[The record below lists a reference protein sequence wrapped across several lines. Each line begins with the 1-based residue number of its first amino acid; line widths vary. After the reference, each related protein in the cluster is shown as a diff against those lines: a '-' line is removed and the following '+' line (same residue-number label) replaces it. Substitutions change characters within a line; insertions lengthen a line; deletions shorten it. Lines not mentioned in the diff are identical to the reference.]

1 MERQSIDKVEV
12 NVSDGGQLN
21 LVLDNGQI
29 HAAINNSERN
39 HIKSNIHSRT
49 DEYLNKW
56 NSNMFLN
63 DFNKRDENAGVN
75 ICLRELYVEKHLPHY
90 IWKEN
95 TKESDDL
102 KNLLSEYI
110 DKNGN
115 KKINNKMLF
124 ILGQPGI
131 GKSTLITWITA
142 HFMDN
147 IIKNINDILVYQFA
161 SDLKNV
167 DWQNSSDKYNIADE
181 ILKELNLCYDNL
193 GGKTLIIDGFD
204 EIIVRGNRTK
214 IINDI
219 YHQWIKGNFIN
230 KFSLIITCREH
241 YIEDLQKMDCDYITL
256 QTFDK
261 EQIKSFCMVY
271 QEKNNSSISK
281 DTIENIIKNQDI
293 LGIPLILYMILVLNI
308 SIEKED
314 SLATVYNQI
323 FSIKDGGIYSRCLQN
338 KRYETP
344 HRISEIKEQI
354 HLVSQKIAFW
364 MFENNSEEAY
374 IPQKEYQEICNSVI
388 QENKQKNQDI
398 LIGNFFKTIKHC
410 EGIESERLSFVHR
423 SIYEYF
429 VAEYIFEQ
437 ICISIKK
444 SKEELAG
451 VFGRLLKKNL
461 LFVEIRKYLYF
472 KIETSELNHIFDIVC
487 DVFNLMISDGMT
499 YYTKECYKNV
509 MNCEMKVFANMLD
522 IVHLWDRDI
531 YQFNEQISN
540 YIRYNLGLFF
550 LDLRK
555 LNLQESNLQ
564 GVNLQGVD
572 LQGIDLRGAYLQGI
586 DLQRSNLQGANLQ
599 EANLQEANL
608 QEVDLQESN
617 LLWVDLQ
624 NANLQEVNL
633 QGANLQGAD
642 LRGANLQRAKLQR
655 VDLWA
660 ANLQEANLQG
670 ANLERTNLRQSE
682 LQRADLQRAN
692 LWRVNLQSS
701 IWTSSDIA
709 KILPQLK
716 EAEFEYILV
725 QDDNKQKK
733 IYKNDLFS

>member
-21 LVLDNGQI
+21 LALDNGQI
-29 HAAINNSERN
+29 HAAVNNSERN
-39 HIKSNIHSRT
+39 HVKSNIHSRT
-49 DEYLNKW
+49 VEYLNKW

-63 DFNKRDENAGVN
+63 DFNKRDENAGIN

-90 IWKEN
+90 LWKDN
-95 TKESDDL
+95 KNKFDDL

-110 DKNGN
+110 DKNGD
-115 KKINNKMLF
+115 KEINNKMLF

-142 HFMDN
+142 HFIDSVIN
-147 IIKNINDILVYQFA
+147 NINDILVYQFA

-167 DWQNSSDKYNIADE
+167 DWQNSSDKYNVADE
-181 ILKELNLCYDNL
+181 ILKELNLSYDNL
-193 GGKTLIIDGFD
+193 EGKTLIIDGFD

-219 YHQWIKGNFIN
+219 YHQWIKRNSIN

-256 QTFDK
+256 QTFDE
-261 EQIKSFCMVY
+261 EQIKSFCTVY

-281 DTIENIIKNQDI
+281 DTIENIIKSQDI
-293 LGIPLILYMILVLNI
+293 LGIPLILYMILALNI
-308 SIEKED
+308 SIEKEG

-410 EGIESERLSFVHR
+410 EGIESEWVSFVHR

-437 ICISIKK
+437 IGISIKK

-451 VFGRLLKKNL
+451 IFGKVLKKKML
-461 LFVEIRKYLYF
+461 SPEILVFLKF
-472 KIETSELNHIFDIVC
+472 KIKTSELNSMFDMIC
-487 DVFNLMISDGMT
+487 DTFNLMLSDGMT

-509 MNCEMKVFANMLD
+509 MDCEMSVFANMLQ
-522 IVHLWDRDI
+522 IVHLWYREV
-531 YQFNEQISN
+531 YQFNEQVVD
-540 YIRYNLGLFF
+540 YIKRNVGFF
-550 LDLRK
+550 L
-555 LNLQESNLQ
+555 NLW
-564 GVNLQGVD
+564 GVNLQEAYFFGD
-572 LQGIDLRGAYLQGI
+572 NLQDIHFLYANLKKANLQRANLQGAYFF
-586 DLQRSNLQGANLQ
+586 GANLQ
-599 EANLQEANL
+599 EATLQRANLQEATL
-608 QEVDLQESN
+608 KRA
-617 LLWVDLQ
+617 DLQ
-624 NANLQEVNL
+624 NANLQ
-633 QGANLQGAD
+633 GAY
-642 LRGANLQRAKLQR
+642 
-655 VDLWA
+655 
-660 ANLQEANLQG
+660 
-670 ANLERTNLRQSE
+670 
-682 LQRADLQRAN
+682 
-692 LWRVNLQSS
+692 LQSS
-701 IWTSSDIA
+701 IWKPSDIV

-725 QDDNKQKK
+725 EDDNEQKK
-733 IYKNDLFS
+733 IYKNDLFSS

>member
-1 MERQSIDKVEV
+1 MERQSTDKVEV

-21 LVLDNGQI
+21 LALDNGQI
-29 HAAINNSERN
+29 YAAINNSEQN

-49 DEYLNKW
+49 AEYLNKW

-63 DFNKRDENAGVN
+63 DFNKRDENVGIN

-115 KKINNKMLF
+115 NKMLF

-142 HFMDN
+142 NM
-147 IIKNINDILVYQFA
+147 IYNINDILVYQFA

-167 DWQNSSDKYNIADE
+167 DWQNSSNKYNIADE
-181 ILKELNLCYDNL
+181 ILKELNLSYDNL
-193 GGKTLIIDGFD
+193 EGKTLIIDGFD
-204 EIIVRGNRTK
+204 EIIVGGNRIK

-256 QTFDK
+256 QTFDE

-281 DTIENIIKNQDI
+281 DMIEKIIENKDI
-293 LGIPLILYMILVLNI
+293 LGIPLILYMILALNI
-308 SIEKED
+308 SIEKEG

-344 HRISEIKEQI
+344 HRIREIKEQI

-364 MFENNSEEAY
+364 MFENNSGEAY

-388 QENKQKNQDI
+388 QKNKQKNQDI

-410 EGIESERLSFVHR
+410 EGIESKRLSFVHR

-451 VFGRLLKKNL
+451 VFGRLLKKKI
-461 LFVEIRKYLYF
+461 LFIEICKFLKF
-472 KIETSELNHIFDIVC
+472 KIETSELNSMFDIVC

-572 LQGIDLRGAYLQGI
+572 LQEIDLRGANLQGI

-608 QEVDLQESN
+608 QEVDLQE
-617 LLWVDLQ
+617 
-624 NANLQEVNL
+624 
-633 QGANLQGAD
+633 
-642 LRGANLQRAKLQR
+642 AKLQR

-670 ANLERTNLRQSE
+670 ANLERTNLQQSE
-682 LQRADLQRAN
+682 LQRVDLQRAN
-692 LWRVNLQSS
+692 LWRVNLQGS
-701 IWTSSDIA
+701 IWLLSDIA

-716 EAEFEYILV
+716 EAEFEYVLV
-725 QDDNKQKK
+725 QDENEMKK
-733 IYKNDLFS
+733 IYKNELFS

>member
-21 LVLDNGQI
+21 LALDNGQI
-29 HAAINNSERN
+29 HAAVNNSERN
-39 HIKSNIHSRT
+39 HVKSNIHSRT
-49 DEYLNKW
+49 VEYLNKW

-63 DFNKRDENAGVN
+63 DFNKRDENAGIN

-95 TKESDDL
+95 IKESDDL

-142 HFMDN
+142 HFIDN
-147 IIKNINDILVYQFA
+147 IINNINDILVYQFA
-161 SDLKNV
+161 SDLKKV
-167 DWQNSSDKYNIADE
+167 DWQNSNDKYNIADE
-181 ILKELNLCYDNL
+181 ILKELNLSYDNL
-193 GGKTLIIDGFD
+193 EGKTLIIDGFD
-204 EIIVRGNRTK
+204 EIIVGGNRTK

-219 YHQWIKGNFIN
+219 YHQWIKRNSIN

-256 QTFDK
+256 QTFDE
-261 EQIKSFCMVY
+261 EQIKSFCTVY

-281 DTIENIIKNQDI
+281 DTIENIIKSQDI
-293 LGIPLILYMILVLNI
+293 LGIPLILYMILALNI
-308 SIEKED
+308 SIEKEG
-314 SLATVYNQI
+314 SFATVYNQI

-410 EGIESERLSFVHR
+410 EGIESEWVSFVHR

-437 ICISIKK
+437 IGISIKK

-451 VFGRLLKKNL
+451 IFGKVLKKKML
-461 LFVEIRKYLYF
+461 SPEILVFLKF
-472 KIETSELNHIFDIVC
+472 KIKTSELNSMFDMIC
-487 DVFNLMISDGMT
+487 DTFNLMLSDGMT

-509 MNCEMKVFANMLD
+509 MDCEMSVFANMLQ
-522 IVHLWDRDI
+522 IVHLWYREV
-531 YQFNEQISN
+531 YQFNKQIVEYVRHN
-540 YIRYNLGLFF
+540 FKFYFNLQRLE
-550 LDLRK
+550 LIETDLRRV
-555 LNLQESNLQ
+555 NLIVSNLSEA
-564 GVNLQGVD
+564 NLSRAN
-572 LQGIDLRGAYLQGI
+572 LSRTDLRGACLI
-586 DLQRSNLQGANLQ
+586 KANLS
-599 EANLQEANL
+599 EANLIEANL
-608 QEVDLQESN
+608 READLSEVDLS
-617 LLWVDLQ
+617 
-624 NANLQEVNL
+624 EV
-633 QGANLQGAD
+633 D
-642 LRGANLQRAKLQR
+642 LRGANLSEA
-655 VDLWA
+655 DLSEID
-660 ANLQEANLQG
+660 LSEANLSKADLSRAYLIG
-670 ANLERTNLRQSE
+670 ADLSKADLSEADLSKANLS
-682 LQRADLQRAN
+682 
-692 LWRVNLQSS
+692 RVNLSQADLQSS

-716 EAEFEYILV
+716 KAKFEYILV
-725 QDDNKQKK
+725 LDDNKQKK
-733 IYKNDLFS
+733 VYKYELFSQ

>member
-21 LVLDNGQI
+21 LALDNGQI
-29 HAAINNSERN
+29 HAAVNNSERN
-39 HIKSNIHSRT
+39 HVKSNIHSRT
-49 DEYLNKW
+49 VEYLNKW

-63 DFNKRDENAGVN
+63 DFNKRDENAGIN

-90 IWKEN
+90 LWKDN
-95 TKESDDL
+95 KNKFDDL

-110 DKNGN
+110 DKNGD
-115 KKINNKMLF
+115 KEINNKMLF

-142 HFMDN
+142 HFIDSVIN
-147 IIKNINDILVYQFA
+147 NINDILVYQFA

-167 DWQNSSDKYNIADE
+167 DWQNSSDKYNVADE
-181 ILKELNLCYDNL
+181 ILKELNLSYDNL
-193 GGKTLIIDGFD
+193 EGKTLIIDGFD

-256 QTFDK
+256 QTFDE
-261 EQIKSFCMVY
+261 EQIKSFCTVY

-281 DTIENIIKNQDI
+281 DTIENIIKSQDI
-293 LGIPLILYMILVLNI
+293 LGIPLILYMILALNI
-308 SIEKED
+308 SIEKEG

-410 EGIESERLSFVHR
+410 EGIESEWVSFVHR

-437 ICISIKK
+437 IGISIKK

-451 VFGRLLKKNL
+451 IFGKVLKKKML
-461 LFVEIRKYLYF
+461 SPEILVFLKF
-472 KIETSELNHIFDIVC
+472 KIKTSELNSMFDMIC
-487 DVFNLMISDGMT
+487 DTFNLMLSDGMT

-509 MNCEMKVFANMLD
+509 MDCEMSVFANMLQ
-522 IVHLWDRDI
+522 IVHLWYREV
-531 YQFNEQISN
+531 YQFNEQVVD
-540 YIRYNLGLFF
+540 YIKRNVGFF
-550 LDLRK
+550 L
-555 LNLQESNLQ
+555 NLW
-564 GVNLQGVD
+564 GVNLQEAYFFGD
-572 LQGIDLRGAYLQGI
+572 NLQDIHFLYANLKKANLQRANLQGAYFF
-586 DLQRSNLQGANLQ
+586 GANLQ
-599 EANLQEANL
+599 EATLQRANLQEATL
-608 QEVDLQESN
+608 KRA
-617 LLWVDLQ
+617 DLQ
-624 NANLQEVNL
+624 NANLQ
-633 QGANLQGAD
+633 GAY
-642 LRGANLQRAKLQR
+642 
-655 VDLWA
+655 
-660 ANLQEANLQG
+660 
-670 ANLERTNLRQSE
+670 
-682 LQRADLQRAN
+682 
-692 LWRVNLQSS
+692 LQSS
-701 IWTSSDIA
+701 IWKPSDIV

-725 QDDNKQKK
+725 EDDNEQKK
-733 IYKNDLFS
+733 IYKNDLFSS

>member
-21 LVLDNGQI
+21 LALDNGQI
-29 HAAINNSERN
+29 YAAINNSERN

-49 DEYLNKW
+49 AEYLNKW

-63 DFNKRDENAGVN
+63 DFNKRDENAGIN

-90 IWKEN
+90 IWEEN

-110 DKNGN
+110 DKNG
-115 KKINNKMLF
+115 NNKMLF

-142 HFMDN
+142 NM
-147 IIKNINDILVYQFA
+147 IYNINDILVYQFA

-167 DWQNSSDKYNIADE
+167 DWQNSSNKYNIADE
-181 ILKELNLCYDNL
+181 ILKELNLSYDNL
-193 GGKTLIIDGFD
+193 EGKILIIDGFD
-204 EIIVRGNRTK
+204 EIIVGGNRIK

-256 QTFDK
+256 QTFDE

-281 DTIENIIKNQDI
+281 DMIEKIIENKDI
-293 LGIPLILYMILVLNI
+293 LGIPLILYMILALNI
-308 SIEKED
+308 SIEKEG

-344 HRISEIKEQI
+344 HRIREIKEQI

-364 MFENNSEEAY
+364 MFENNSGEAY

-398 LIGNFFKTIKHC
+398 LIGNFFKIIKHC

-451 VFGRLLKKNL
+451 VFGRLLKKNIL
-461 LFVEIRKYLYF
+461 SVEIHKYLDF
-472 KIETSELNHIFDIVC
+472 KIETSELNHMFDIVY
-487 DVFNLMISDGMT
+487 DVFNLMINDGMT
-499 YYTKECYKNV
+499 YYTRECYRNV
-509 MNCEMKVFANMLD
+509 MDCEMRVFANMLQ
-522 IVHLWDRDI
+522 IVHLWYREV
-531 YQFNEQISN
+531 YQFNEQIVD
-540 YIRYNLGLFF
+540 YIKRNVGFF
-550 LDLRK
+550 L
-555 LNLQESNLQ
+555 NLCK
-564 GVNLQGVD
+564 VNLQGTYFFE
-572 LQGIDLRGAYLQGI
+572 A
-586 DLQRSNLQGANLQ
+586 NLQDIYFLYANLQNVNLQSANLRRAYFFGVNLQ
-599 EANLQEANL
+599 EANL
-608 QEVDLQESN
+608 
-617 LLWVDLQ
+617 
-624 NANLQEVNL
+624 
-633 QGANLQGAD
+633 
-642 LRGANLQRAKLQR
+642 R
-655 VDLWA
+655 
-660 ANLQEANLQG
+660 EANLQG
-670 ANLERTNLRQSE
+670 ANLRK
-682 LQRADLQRAN
+682 AN
-692 LWRVNLQSS
+692 LQGS

-725 QDDNKQKK
+725 QDDNEQKK
-733 IYKNDLFS
+733 IYKNDLFHNDYINSFIELI

>member
-1 MERQSIDKVEV
+1 MERQSTDKVEV

-21 LVLDNGQI
+21 LALDNGQI
-29 HAAINNSERN
+29 YAAINNSEQN

-49 DEYLNKW
+49 AEYLNKW

-63 DFNKRDENAGVN
+63 DFNKRDENVGIN

-115 KKINNKMLF
+115 NKMLF

-142 HFMDN
+142 NM
-147 IIKNINDILVYQFA
+147 IYNINDILVYQFA

-167 DWQNSSDKYNIADE
+167 DWQNSSNKYNIADE
-181 ILKELNLCYDNL
+181 ILKELNLSYDNL
-193 GGKTLIIDGFD
+193 EGKTLIIDGFD
-204 EIIVRGNRTK
+204 EIIVGGNRIK

-256 QTFDK
+256 QTFDE

-281 DTIENIIKNQDI
+281 DMIEKIIENKDI
-293 LGIPLILYMILVLNI
+293 LGIPLILYMILALNI
-308 SIEKED
+308 SIEKEG

-344 HRISEIKEQI
+344 HRIREIKEQI

-364 MFENNSEEAY
+364 MFENNSGEAY

-388 QENKQKNQDI
+388 QKNKQKNQDI

-410 EGIESERLSFVHR
+410 EGIESKRLSFVHR

-451 VFGRLLKKNL
+451 VFGRLLKKKI
-461 LFVEIRKYLYF
+461 LFIEICKFLKF
-472 KIETSELNHIFDIVC
+472 KIETSELNSMFDIVC

-572 LQGIDLRGAYLQGI
+572 LQEIDLRGANLQGI

-624 NANLQEVNL
+624 NANLQE
-633 QGANLQGAD
+633 
-642 LRGANLQRAKLQR
+642 
-655 VDLWA
+655 
-660 ANLQEANLQG
+660 ANLQG
-670 ANLERTNLRQSE
+670 ANLERTNLQQSE
-682 LQRADLQRAN
+682 LQRVDLQRAN
-692 LWRVNLQSS
+692 LWRVNLQGS
-701 IWTSSDIA
+701 IWLLSDIA

-716 EAEFEYILV
+716 EAEFEYVLV
-725 QDDNKQKK
+725 QDENEMKK
-733 IYKNDLFS
+733 IYKNELFS

>member
-1 MERQSIDKVEV
+1 MERQSTDKVEV

-21 LVLDNGQI
+21 LALDNGQI
-29 HAAINNSERN
+29 YAAINNSEQN

-49 DEYLNKW
+49 AEYLNKW

-63 DFNKRDENAGVN
+63 DFNKRDENVGIN

-115 KKINNKMLF
+115 NKMLF

-142 HFMDN
+142 NM
-147 IIKNINDILVYQFA
+147 IYNINDILVYQFA

-167 DWQNSSDKYNIADE
+167 DWQNSSNKYNIADE
-181 ILKELNLCYDNL
+181 ILKELNLSYDNL
-193 GGKTLIIDGFD
+193 EGKTLIIDGFD
-204 EIIVRGNRTK
+204 EIIVGGNRIK

-256 QTFDK
+256 QTFDE

-281 DTIENIIKNQDI
+281 DMIEKIIENKDI
-293 LGIPLILYMILVLNI
+293 LGIPLILYMILALNI
-308 SIEKED
+308 SIEKEG

-344 HRISEIKEQI
+344 HRIREIKEQI

-364 MFENNSEEAY
+364 MFENNSGEAY

-388 QENKQKNQDI
+388 QKNKQKNQDI

-410 EGIESERLSFVHR
+410 EGIESKRLSFVHR

-451 VFGRLLKKNL
+451 VFGRLLKKKI
-461 LFVEIRKYLYF
+461 LFIEICKFLKF
-472 KIETSELNHIFDIVC
+472 KIETSELNSIFDIVC

-572 LQGIDLRGAYLQGI
+572 LQEIDLRGANLQGI

-670 ANLERTNLRQSE
+670 ANLERTNLQQSE
-682 LQRADLQRAN
+682 LQRVDLQRAN
-692 LWRVNLQSS
+692 LWRVNLQGS
-701 IWTSSDIA
+701 IWLLSDIA

-716 EAEFEYILV
+716 EAEFEYVLV
-725 QDDNKQKK
+725 QDENEMKK
-733 IYKNDLFS
+733 IYKNELFS

>member
-21 LVLDNGQI
+21 LALDNGQI
-29 HAAINNSERN
+29 YAAINNSERN
-39 HIKSNIHSRT
+39 HIKSNIHSRIA
-49 DEYLNKW
+49 EYLNKW

-75 ICLRELYVEKHLPHY
+75 IRLKELYVEKHLPHY
-90 IWKEN
+90 LWKDN
-95 TKESDDL
+95 KNKFDDL
-102 KNLLSEYI
+102 KNLLLEYI
-110 DKNGN
+110 DKNGD
-115 KKINNKMLF
+115 KEINNKMLF

-142 HFMDN
+142 HFIDN
-147 IIKNINDILVYQFA
+147 INNILVYQFA

-181 ILKELNLCYDNL
+181 ILKELNLSYDNL
-193 GGKTLIIDGFD
+193 EGKTLIIDGFD

-214 IINDI
+214 IINEI

-256 QTFDK
+256 QTFDE
-261 EQIKSFCMVY
+261 EQIKSFCTVY

-281 DTIENIIKNQDI
+281 NTIENIIKNQDI
-293 LGIPLILYMILVLNI
+293 LGIPLILYMILALNI
-308 SIEKED
+308 SIEKEG

-323 FSIKDGGIYSRCLQN
+323 FSIRDGGIYSRCLQN

-451 VFGRLLKKNL
+451 IFGKVLKKKM
-461 LFVEIRKYLYF
+461 LFPEILVFLKF
-472 KIETSELNHIFDIVC
+472 KIKTSELKSMFDMIC
-487 DVFNLMISDGMT
+487 NTFNLMLSDGMT

-509 MNCEMKVFANMLD
+509 MDCEMSVFANMLQ
-522 IVHLWDRDI
+522 IVHLWYREV
-531 YQFNEQISN
+531 YQFNKQIVDYVKHN
-540 YIRYNLGLFF
+540 FRFY
-550 LDLRK
+550 
-555 LNLQESNLQ
+555 LNLQKL
-564 GVNLQGVD
+564 D
-572 LQGIDLRGAYLQGI
+572 LIGTDLSRA
-586 DLQRSNLQGANLQ
+586 DLN
-599 EANLQEANL
+599 EANLSEANL
-608 QEVDLQESN
+608 SE
-617 LLWVDLQ
+617 
-624 NANLQEVNL
+624 ANLVE
-633 QGANLQGAD
+633 ANL
-642 LRGANLQRAKLQR
+642 
-655 VDLWA
+655 V
-660 ANLQEANLQG
+660 EANLQG
-670 ANLERTNLRQSE
+670 
-682 LQRADLQRAN
+682 
-692 LWRVNLQSS
+692 S

-725 QDDNKQKK
+725 QDDNEQKK
-733 IYKNDLFS
+733 IYKNDLFHNDYINSFIELI